1 MRTLCAPL
9 EFRFRFAQSATT
21 TKEILMT
28 TANVRITRLPHAQDL
43 PLPSYQSALAA
54 GLDLIAAVP
63 AGETLTVAPGAR
75 ALVPTGIAIALPEGF
90 EAQVRPR
97 SGLAVRHGLTVLN
110 SPGTIDAD
118 YRGEVQVVLVN
129 LGHESVA
136 IARGMRI
143 AQLVVATITRAILI
157 EVPSLDET
165 SRGSGGFG
173 STGS

>member
-1 MRTLCAPL
+1 M
-9 EFRFRFAQSATT
+9 SD
-21 TKEILMT
+21 ID
-28 TANVRITRLPHAQDL
+28 VRITRLEHGQDL

-54 GLDLIAAVP
+54 GMDLLAAVP
-63 AGETLTVAPGAR
+63 ADAPLTLKPGAR
-75 ALVPTGIAIALPEGF
+75 ALVPTGIAIALPAGF

-118 YRGEVQVVLVN
+118 YRGEIQVLLIN
-129 LGHESVA
+129 LGAESME
-136 IARGMRI
+136 ITRGMRI
-143 AQLVVATITRAILI
+143 AQLILATVARVRFVEST
-157 EVPSLDET
+157 SLDQT